1 MADGKDY
8 EGAEISPF
16 LQANMACRSFMDV
29 AEERALGSGHL
40 LLVDMAV
47 ARVSAFVLVPGL
59 LHLQGRVR
67 SEHASGWGLCSKRGL
82 LNLWKPKA
90 FIMGHSVVF
99 SRGR

>member
-47 ARVSAFVLVPGL
+47 ARVSAFVLVL
-59 LHLQGRVR
+59 DFYTCR
-67 SEHASGWGLCSKRGL
+67 AGWGLSMHLVGVCVLREDS
-82 LNLWKPKA
+82 
-90 FIMGHSVVF
+90 
-99 SRGR
+99 